1 MFQADKN
8 WFKINKIVVTVICEI
23 KKVNIPFIESGSLYF

>member
-8 WFKINKIVVTVICEI
+8 WFKIKKIIATVICEI
-23 KKVNIPFIESGSLYF
+23 KKVNISFIESGRLYF